1 MIISYPIFFI
11 NYKIL
16 EGELMSY
23 LIMAGIDYENSNL
36 ETREKV
42 SFTHSAIKRAYEKIK
57 CEGKLKET
65 VIVSTC
71 NRSEIYG
78 ISEVNKGEEYL
89 KNFYSS
95 FFNIDSDEA
104 EKNIVLRTGFQVIYH
119 LFQVTNGFKSM
130 VLGEDQILGQVK
142 DAYKQALINKSSGKI
157 LNRLFLNSITDAK
170 KVKTQTV
177 LTNTSVSVSAIGIKL
192 IHSHFK
198 SLKGKK
204 ALVVGLGKMSKLAIQ
219 YLLAEGISKIYVT
232 NRTRKK
238 ILDVEN
244 MAENIE
250 GIDFKCKEKAFKDVD
265 IIVSCTS
272 APHFVIHK
280 DEFVN
285 NYNGGPM
292 CILDLA
298 LPRDVEPQ
306 IEKIENV
313 TLYVI
318 DDIKTIADKN
328 AKKKIV
334 EYEKGMEFV
343 KEDVIKYIHWL
354 NNEAIELTGCNNV
367 TKLVFQEGISV

>member
-1 MIISYPIFFI
+1 
-11 NYKIL
+11 
-16 EGELMSY
+16 MSY
-23 LIMAGIDYENSNL
+23 LVMAGIDYGHSDL

-42 SFTHSAIKRAYEKIK
+42 SFTPSAIKRAYEKIK
-57 CEGKLKET
+57 CEGVLKET

-78 ISEVNKGEEYL
+78 ISEMTKGQEYL
-89 KNFYSS
+89 KDFYSS
-95 FFNIDSDEA
+95 FFNIESKKT

-142 DAYKQALINKSSGKI
+142 DAYRQAILNKSSGKI

-170 KVKTQTV
+170 KVKTQTS

-204 ALVVGLGKMSKLAIQ
+204 ALVVGLGKMSKLALQ
-219 YLLAEGISKIYVT
+219 YLLAEGIAKIYVT
-232 NRTRKK
+232 NRTTTKT
-238 ILDVEN
+238 LDVEN
-244 MAENIE
+244 MSDNIE
-250 GIDFKCKEKAFKDVD
+250 GIDFKSKQEAFKDVD

-280 DEFVN
+280 EEFVN
-285 NYNGGPM
+285 NYNGNPI

-298 LPRDVEPQ
+298 LPRDVEPE
-306 IEKIENV
+306 IGELSGV

-318 DDIKTIADKN
+318 DDIKSIAEKN
-328 AKKKIV
+328 AKKKLV
-334 EYEKGMEFV
+334 EYEKGMKFV
-343 KEDVIKYIHWL
+343 KEDVIKYIDWL
-354 NNEAIELTGCNNV
+354 NNEDITLKDCNNI
-367 TKLVFQEGISV
+367 TKRVFQEEVSV

>member
-1 MIISYPIFFI
+1 
-11 NYKIL
+11 
-16 EGELMSY
+16 MSY

-42 SFTHSAIKRAYEKIK
+42 SFTPSAIKRAYEKIK
-57 CEGKLKET
+57 GEGRLKET

-78 ISEVNKGEEYL
+78 ISDGTNGEEYL

-95 FFNIDSDEA
+95 FFNIENGEA

-142 DAYKQALINKSSGKI
+142 DAYKQALLNKSSGKT
-157 LNRLFLNSITDAK
+157 LNRLFLNCITDAK

-198 SLKGKK
+198 SLRGKK
-204 ALVVGLGKMSKLAIQ
+204 ALVVGLGKMSKLSIQ

-232 NRTRKK
+232 NRTRTKT
-238 ILDVEN
+238 LDVEN
-244 MAENIE
+244 MAENIQ
-250 GIDFKCKEKAFKDVD
+250 GIDFKCKEEVFNDVD

-285 NYNGGPM
+285 NYNGAPM

-298 LPRDVEPQ
+298 LPRDVQPQ
-306 IEKIENV
+306 IAKIENV

-334 EYEKGMEFV
+334 EYEKGMEFL
-343 KEDVIKYIHWL
+343 KEDVIKYIDWL
-354 NNEAIELTGCNNV
+354 NSENITLDDCNNI
-367 TKLVFQEGISV
+367 TKLVFREGISV